1 MMNKKVIVS
10 ICCCLLFGC
19 SSVGIK
25 KKGSGSMTNLDRIS
39 LLEKKY
45 QLMLQE
51 IDRYGP
57 GGKEV
62 LTVAYTAL
70 KEGYAEGKWPD
81 VYLEE
86 LWTHAL
92 QEGLALFNTPRL
104 WGPTTA
110 EETGDMLGQLTV
122 GPWQMTLQN
131 IKIYSLK
138 YGGDPSWSDTE
149 WLSWIKANPVIQAK
163 MISDFLQNL
172 CDLYGK
178 FSIYCIQAYF
188 WLEPFVKGEIG
199 QGPWYKS
206 PVAKSPTGR
215 WQDITPE
222 DKRQTGCYAK
232 QIILGNWYN
241 PHGLLYWLYVTKDEE
256 TIKYILELWNK
267 KQKKYVWDEERKIA
281 VATEEKLTGYEIKEE
296 DIIYCSCHPEFKEYI
311 KNLLRQMQ

>member
-1 MMNKKVIVS
+1 MLKISKLSSIFLIAMCGCSTLTKHVGENNIMFTPVIVS
-10 ICCCLLFGC
+10 
-19 SSVGIK
+19 
-25 KKGSGSMTNLDRIS
+25 
-39 LLEKKY
+39 LEHRYEK
-45 QLMLQE
+45 MLKE

-62 LTVAYTAL
+62 LTTAYTAL
-70 KEGYAEGKWPD
+70 KEGYKEGKWKD

-104 WGPTTA
+104 WGPTPA

-131 IKIYSLK
+131 IKIYGLP
-138 YGGDPSWSDTE
+138 YGGNSSWSDKE
-149 WLSWIKANPVIQAK
+149 WLSWVRSHPEVQAK
-163 MISDFLQNL
+163 MICDFLQNL
-172 CDLYGK
+172 CDQYGK

-232 QIILGNWYN
+232 QILLGNWYN
-241 PHGLLYWLYVTKDEE
+241 PHGLLYWLYVTNDEQ
-256 TIKYILELWNK
+256 TIRYIIDLWNK
-267 KQKKYVWDEERKIA
+267 KQRKYRWDEIQKIA
-281 VATEEKLTGYEIKEE
+281 VPTEEKLIGYEIKED
-296 DIIYCSCHPEFKEYI
+296 DIIYCNCHPEFKEYI
-311 KNLLRQMQ
+311 KNIIRQIGY